1 MQFAKHQSFHIRE
14 GWLRKGMRAI
24 LKNPRIFLEE
34 NASDELGI
42 GKNMVSSLRYWMQ
55 ATSLTKE
62 EYQMVDGVKRICQVL
77 TPFGETIYRFDP
89 YFEEEV
95 TLFAVHASL
104 ARNMDM
110 ATAWYW
116 LFNLSPQREFDRT
129 SFLTSLG
136 DYIALHQEKEV
147 AEKSLEK
154 DFSCI
159 LRTYLPA
166 EEDDETHI
174 QRSPESL
181 LECPLS
187 TLGLITK
194 IDKNKFR
201 LSPPDIERFDPIL
214 ILYVLLSQ
222 QQQRRP
228 EQVTVNLYDALT
240 EPGNVGRVFNL
251 DAVLLSELLMRLS
264 SEYDEEFLRLERT
277 AGLDS
282 IVFRNTL
289 TPLSA
294 LTIYYERRG
303 NYEWFEDDFEK

>member
-1 MQFAKHQSFHIRE
+1 MQFAKHQSFQIRE

-42 GKNMVSSLRYWMQ
+42 GKNMVNSLRYWMQ
-55 ATSLTKE
+55 ATGIAKE
-62 EYQMVDGVKRICQVL
+62 EYRMPNGVRRRYQLL
-77 TPFGETIYRFDP
+77 TPFGEIISKFDP

-104 ARNMDM
+104 VRNKEM

-116 LFNLSPQREFDRT
+116 LFNCCPQREFDKA

-136 DYIALHQEKEV
+136 NYIALHQEKEV
-147 AEKSLEK
+147 ALSSLEK
-154 DFSCI
+154 DFNCI

-166 EEDDETHI
+166 EEDNETYVQH
-174 QRSPESL
+174 SPESL

-187 TLGLITK
+187 SLGLITQ
-194 IDKNKFR
+194 IDKDKFR
-201 LSPPDIERFDPIL
+201 LSPPNIEQFDPIL

-222 QQQRRP
+222 QQQERP
-228 EQVTVNLYDALT
+228 GQVTVNLYDALT
-240 EPGNVGRVFNL
+240 QEVNVGRIFNL

-264 SEYDEEFLRLERT
+264 SEYDEEFLRFERT

-282 IVFRNTL
+282 IVFRNSL
-289 TPLSA
+289 EPLSA

-303 NYEWFEDDFEK
+303 HYEWFELETEK